1 MGDRLVLIV
10 LLPRLHRPTPLQ
22 HYMFPAG
29 GAGLHL
35 VVNEHGKFLESNF
48 QKAVGS
54 LASSVLEAQLQD
66 QLSEKDARK
75 KR

>member
-1 MGDRLVLIV
+1 
-10 LLPRLHRPTPLQ
+10 
-22 HYMFPAG
+22 MFPAG
-29 GAGLHL
+29 GSGLHL

-66 QLSEKDARK
+66 QLSEKDERK
-75 KR
+75 KRWVPSLACSQALTIR